1 MKSIVDIRKLAEIK
15 AAQLPDNMAKL
26 SESETK
32 QMIHELQ
39 VHQIE
44 LEMQNNE
51 LLKCQVE
58 LDASKTRYFDL
69 YDTAPIGYFSVD
81 DEGMIIECNLT
92 LANMLNTTRNFIVK
106 SPFSKFIEK
115 DNQDIYYKFR
125 KELIASQETLSCE
138 LQIKTSN
145 NAQIWVQLTATPVI
159 DKELGTLLRIVV
171 NDITERKQIED
182 IQLFLATTSSGKNVE
197 SFFNVLAEFLAE
209 RLGVDF
215 VCIDRLEGNGLD
227 ARTVAVW
234 CDGHFEDNVTY
245 ALKDT
250 PCGDVVG
257 KSVCCF
263 PASVCQFFPD
273 DQVLQDLK
281 AESYAGVTLWS
292 HTGQPIGLIA
302 VIKRSRFD
310 NQLIVENILKLVT
323 HRAAAEL
330 ERLEAEEEKDI
341 LQEQLHQ
348 ALKME
353 SIGRLA
359 GGVAHDFNNML
370 QAILGNAELAMNYI
384 PEINKGRENL
394 EEIKKCADRSAD
406 LTRQLL
412 AFARKQTV
420 TPKVLNL
427 NDAITGMLK
436 MLHRLIGE
444 DITLK
449 LIAEANICKIKVDP
463 SQIDQILVNLCI
475 NARDSITGVGT
486 LTIETKNSLIDDGYC
501 KKNPAAIIGEYVS
514 ISITDTGCGIKK
526 EIIDNIFEPFFTT
539 KDTGKGTGMGLA
551 TVYGICKQN
560 NGFIQTNSELG
571 IGTTFTIFLPQ
582 YNDDNEESDDVIELP
597 VIRGK
602 ETILLVEDEISILK
616 LVTAMLEKL
625 GYTVLST
632 NSPGRAINI
641 VKEYTDDIH
650 LIFTDI
656 IMPEMNGQDLVN
668 KILQINPNIK
678 TLLMSGYT
686 ADIIANQGM
695 LEKGVNFI
703 TKPFTMKK
711 MAAIVSEVIDTP
723 DKKM

>member
-1 MKSIVDIRKLAEIK
+1 MKNIDNIRKQAETK
-15 AAQLPDNMAKL
+15 VALLPDNMAKL

-44 LEMQNNE
+44 LQMQNNE

-81 DEGMIIECNLT
+81 DEGTIIECNLT
-92 LANMLNTTRNFIVK
+92 LANMLNTTRNSIVK
-106 SPFSKFIEK
+106 YPFSKFIEK

-145 NAQIWVQLTATPVI
+145 NNQLWVQLTATPVI
-159 DKELGTLLRIVV
+159 DKDLGTLLRIIV
-171 NDITERKQIED
+171 NNITERKQIED
-182 IQLFLATTSSGKNVE
+182 IQLFLATTSSGKNDE

-215 VCIDRLEGNGLD
+215 ICIDRLEGNGLD

-263 PASVCQFFPD
+263 PASVCQFFPN

-292 HTGQPIGLIA
+292 HTGHPIGLIA
-302 VIKRSRFD
+302 VIKRSKFD
-310 NQLIVENILKLVT
+310 NVFIIENILKLVT
-323 HRAAAEL
+323 SRAAAEL
-330 ERLEAEEEKDI
+330 ERLDAEYEKDI
-341 LQEQLHQ
+341 LQEHLHQ

-370 QAILGNAELAMNYI
+370 QAILGNAELAVNYI
-384 PEINKGRENL
+384 PETNPGRANL
-394 EEIKKCADRSAD
+394 DEIKKCADRSAD

-444 DITLK
+444 DISLK
-449 LIAEANICKIKVDP
+449 LIAGANICQVKVDP
-463 SQIDQILVNLCI
+463 SQIDQIMVNLCI
-475 NARDSITGVGT
+475 NARDSITGIGT
-486 LTIETKNSLIDDGYC
+486 LTIETKNILIDDAYC
-501 KKNPAAIIGEYVS
+501 KNDPTALTGKYVS

-526 EIIDNIFEPFFTT
+526 DHLDNIFEPFFTT
-539 KDTGKGTGMGLA
+539 KNIGEGTGLGLA
-551 TVYGICKQN
+551 TVYGIIKQN

-582 YNDDNEESDDVIELP
+582 YNGEDEEPDESIELP
-597 VIRGK
+597 VIHGK
-602 ETILLVEDEISILK
+602 ETILLIEDEISILK
-616 LVTAMLEKL
+616 LISAMLEKS
-625 GYTVLST
+625 GYTVLSA
-632 NSPGRAINI
+632 NSPGKAINI
-641 VKEYTDDIH
+641 VNEYTGNIH
-650 LIFTDI
+650 LILTDV
-656 IMPEMNGQDLVN
+656 IMPEMNGQELVN
-668 KILQINPNIK
+668 KILLINPNIK
-678 TLLMSGYT
+678 SLFMSGYT
-686 ADIIANQGM
+686 ADIISCHGM
-695 LEKGVNFI
+695 LEKDVNFI

-711 MAAIVSEVIDTP
+711 LATKVSEAL
-723 DKKM
+723 DKPG